1 MHAIGFF
8 FRGCDVSLTWGDF
21 FHDKSEEFFSLL
33 GLTLVKVVALLLG
46 WYWAGF

>member
-1 MHAIGFF
+1 M
-8 FRGCDVSLTWGDF
+8 SLTWGDF